1 MCDSRVLSADGLVG
15 LHQPANRIFGE
26 HLVNSTNESCIL
38 QGVGGGTGQSI
49 TSKSVLVS
57 ETGQSARP
65 AFLSWELVPWKS
77 NLIS

>member
-26 HLVNSTNESCIL
+26 HLVNSTNESC
-38 QGVGGGTGQSI
+38 VGGGTGQSI